1 MINHH
6 ILGFIYVLRK
16 VDQNLIMTNLV
27 RILVESITIVNH
39 YANV

>member
-6 ILGFIYVLRK
+6 ISALIYVLRK